1 VAITLGKDATLTVGG
16 GITSVRNVQW
26 SASAVTIDVEPYGSR
41 LRPVYSVGWAG
52 SVSFE
57 INDDS
62 DLDIDLLVNGTE
74 VAVSGGEG
82 GWSFEAVVTG
92 ISEMNPL
99 DGVTTF
105 QVECQLTQEGLRT

>member
-1 VAITLGKDATLTVGG
+1 MAITLGKAATLTVGG
-16 GITSVRNVQW
+16 AIASVRNVQW
-26 SASAVTIDVEPYGSR
+26 QATAKTIEVEPYGSR
-41 LRPVYSVGWAG
+41 LQSVYSVGWSA

-92 ISEMNPL
+92 ISEINPL
-99 DGVTTF
+99 DGVTTW
-105 QVECQLTQEGLRT
+105 QVECQLTQEGLRA